1 MKNIL
6 QYRGYIGSI
15 EFSDE
20 DNCLFGKVIGIRSLI
35 SYEGTSVA
43 ELKQDSQD
51 SVDDYLELCSENNIE
66 PEKPYER
73 TVRERRLPLD
83 LSIDPFYSAFNQA
96 ILNRSIAEYEAGK
109 TGVVQKSMAE
119 LEAIADCTG
128 KSKIEKL

>member
-1 MKNIL
+1 MRNIL
-6 QYRGYIGSI
+6 RYRGYIGSI

-43 ELKQDSQD
+43 ELKQDFQD

-73 TVRERRLPLD
+73 TVPRT
-83 LSIDPFYSAFNQA
+83 SVA
-96 ILNRSIAEYEAGK
+96 IRFKY
-109 TGVVQKSMAE
+109 
-119 LEAIADCTG
+119 
-128 KSKIEKL
+128 